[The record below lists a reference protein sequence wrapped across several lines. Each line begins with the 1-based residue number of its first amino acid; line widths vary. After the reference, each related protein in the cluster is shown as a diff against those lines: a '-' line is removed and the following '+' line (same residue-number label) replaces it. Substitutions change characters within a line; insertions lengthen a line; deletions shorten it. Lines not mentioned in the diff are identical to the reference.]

1 MPKIVSSAGEMDM
14 SLVSVG
20 VEGDNIVM
28 KGKMGVWDS
37 KITVTP
43 QEAAKMAGMMISF
56 SLILYVLKLPFLL
69 LRKKKEGGKETA

>member
-43 QEAAKMAGMMISF
+43 HEAAKMAGMMISF
-56 SLILYVLKLPFLL
+56 SLVLYVLKLPFLL
-69 LRKKKEGGKETA
+69 LKKKKEA

>member
-37 KITVTP
+37 SITVTP

-56 SLILYVLKLPFLL
+56 SLILHVLKLPFLL
-69 LRKKKEGGKETA
+69 LKKKKEG

>member
-14 SLVSVG
+14 SLLEIG

-43 QEAAKMAGMMISF
+43 QEAAQMAGMMISF
-56 SLILYVLKLPFLL
+56 SLILYILKLPFLL
-69 LRKKKEGGKETA
+69 LKKKKEG

>member
-1 MPKIVSSAGEMDM
+1 M

-69 LRKKKEGGKETA
+69 LKKKKEA

>member
-20 VEGDNIVM
+20 IEGDNIVM
-28 KGKMGVWDS
+28 QGKMGVWDS

-43 QEAAKMAGMMISF
+43 QEAVKMAGMMISF

-69 LRKKKEGGKETA
+69 LKKKKEG

>member
-1 MPKIVSSAGEMDM
+1 MPRIVSSAGEMDM

-56 SLILYVLKLPFLL
+56 SLILYILKLPFLL
-69 LRKKKEGGKETA
+69 LKKKKEG

>member
-14 SLVSVG
+14 SLLEIG

-56 SLILYVLKLPFLL
+56 SLILYILKLPFLL
-69 LRKKKEGGKETA
+69 LKKKKEG

>member
-14 SLVSVG
+14 SLVSMN

-69 LRKKKEGGKETA
+69 LKKKKEG

>member
-1 MPKIVSSAGEMDM
+1 MPKIVSSAGEMNM

-56 SLILYVLKLPFLL
+56 SLILHLLKLPFLL
-69 LRKKKEGGKETA
+69 LKNKKED

>member
-14 SLVSVG
+14 SLLEIG

-43 QEAAKMAGMMISF
+43 QEAGKMAGMMISF

-69 LRKKKEGGKETA
+69 LKKKKEG

>member
-14 SLVSVG
+14 SLVSIG

-43 QEAAKMAGMMISF
+43 QEAAKMAGMMLKF
-56 SLILYVLKLPFLL
+56 SLILYIFKLPFLL
-69 LRKKKEGGKETA
+69 LKKKKEW

>member
-14 SLVSVG
+14 SLLAIG

-56 SLILYVLKLPFLL
+56 SLILYILKLPFLL
-69 LRKKKEGGKETA
+69 LKKKEG